1 MLVLKWTVLGFLLTI
16 SYKSVLRSMMMK
28 VEYEDTID
36 TVDDLLQSDRKLFL
50 TGDTAQKYL
59 FLGDPR
65 ERVKK
70 LVSRTKYYDLGSDVR
85 EMTPPWVRDG

>member
-36 TVDDLLQSDRKLFL
+36 TVDDLLESDRKLFV
-50 TGDTAQKYL
+50 TEDTAQKYL

-65 ERVKK
+65 VKVRK
-70 LVSRTKYYDLGSDVR
+70 LANRTLYYNLGSNIRD
-85 EMTPPWVRDG
+85 MIPPRVRDG